1 MKILYITMSYNPTAN
16 NLYNNLVDELL
27 KNGHEITVVRSDSK
41 CEETSYEEVSDK
53 YYLLNVKTGN
63 PFESNLVKKGINQ
76 ISLERFFKKAI
87 KEFLA
92 RETYDLILY
101 ATPPITLSGVISYCK
116 KYYNAKTFLMLK
128 DIFPQNA
135 VDLGMFSKGSIIYKY
150 FRFVEK
156 KYYTISDYIG
166 CMSQGNIDF
175 VKRHNPTVNYD
186 KLHVFYNSIN
196 VENCGKTTFNDD
208 YTKFIFG
215 GNLGKPQNIPYLLE
229 IIKEL
234 DGYSKAKFQI
244 IGSGTEQKRISEFIE
259 KNNLSNL
266 TYEEFLPSDE
276 YEKRLETAD
285 IGLISLDSRFTIPNI
300 PSKFQSYLKLK
311 KPVLAITDDNT
322 DLRDMIIDNDC
333 GWWCSANNKDEIIES
348 IKRIC
353 ENKAEQIEKGENG
366 HKYLLQEFDVVD
378 NVRRIEKF
386 MEEC

>member
-1 MKILYITMSYNPTAN
+1 MFT
-16 NLYNNLVDELL
+16 
-27 KNGHEITVVRSDSK
+27 
-41 CEETSYEEVSDK
+41 
-53 YYLLNVKTGN
+53 KTEALQRRIRN
-63 PFESNLVKKGINQ
+63 
-76 ISLERFFKKAI
+76 
-87 KEFLA
+87 
-92 RETYDLILY
+92 
-101 ATPPITLSGVISYCK
+101 
-116 KYYNAKTFLMLK
+116 
-128 DIFPQNA
+128 
-135 VDLGMFSKGSIIYKY
+135 
-150 FRFVEK
+150 EK
-156 KYYTISDYIG
+156 K
-166 CMSQGNIDF
+166 
-175 VKRHNPTVNYD
+175 
-186 KLHVFYNSIN
+186 
-196 VENCGKTTFNDD
+196 
-208 YTKFIFG
+208 
-215 GNLGKPQNIPYLLE
+215 
-229 IIKEL
+229 
-234 DGYSKAKFQI
+234 
-244 IGSGTEQKRISEFIE
+244 FIE